1 MSTNNKEL
9 CDYILNIVFKPK
21 KKKKLHKHNFFFLK
35 LEPMNK

>member
-9 CDYILNIVFKPK
+9 CDYILNIVFKQ

>member
-21 KKKKLHKHNFFFLK
+21 KKNFININFFFLK
-35 LEPMNK
+35 LELMNK